1 MRKVRRK
8 TQRLRLLVGAFGR
21 RIRYNSLRR
30 NREIYNEINEYMAS
44 GVGDW
49 KGACTPER
57 LEPAGTDR
65 RHIGHVDRWHAGLT
79 NCAELI
85 EELN

>member
-1 MRKVRRK
+1 
-8 TQRLRLLVGAFGR
+8 
-21 RIRYNSLRR
+21 
-30 NREIYNEINEYMAS
+30 MAS

-65 RHIGHVDRWHAGLT
+65 RHIGYVDRWHAGLT